1 MRRRA
6 LLLAPLTG
14 LAACAGEPVMD
25 TAPRAAGFAT
35 PWRTVMGGFLAPAL
49 PTAAMPGA
57 MPRPGSDAFVHLQS
71 PGAIALRGQ
80 ELLVAD
86 LASGRLWRADL
97 GFNTLTPLAGATASP
112 LTALMFGT
120 DLSAWVLDAA
130 SRQVLRFGRDGRLLQ
145 TWRTGAAAV
154 SPTAIA
160 LADGGATLLVADPGL
175 AQWAELRSGG
185 ALAQSVLPRRPDGA
199 RLLGVDALAVAGEQ
213 VVVLDRA
220 AAAVHRVARDG
231 RVLESLPWPAGLQ
244 AGALAADR
252 FGRIFLLDA
261 GGRSIGLL
269 QAGREARVLDAAAL
283 GAQQIG
289 GLAIDER
296 HLAVSDR
303 LTGQVLI
310 VTLAAE
316 SAP

>member
-1 MRRRA
+1 MQRRA
-6 LLLAPLTG
+6 LLLAPLAG
-14 LAACAGEPVMD
+14 LAGCAGEPVMD
-25 TAPRAAGFAT
+25 AAPRPAGFAT
-35 PWRTVMGGFLAPAL
+35 PWRTVMGGFLAPTL

-57 MPRPGSDAFVHLQS
+57 MPRPGSGAFVRLQS

-86 LASGRLWRADL
+86 LGSGRLWRADL
-97 GFNTLTPLAGATASP
+97 GFNTLTPLAGTSASP
-112 LTALMFGT
+112 LTALMFGA

-130 SRQVLRFGRDGRLLQ
+130 SRQVLRFARDGRLLQ
-145 TWRTGAAAV
+145 TWRTGTAAV
-154 SPTAIA
+154 SPAAIA

-185 ALAQSVLPRRPDGA
+185 ALAQSVLPQHPGGA
-199 RLLGVDALAVAGEQ
+199 RLLGVDALAVAGDE

-220 AAAVHRVARDG
+220 AGAVHRVARDG
-231 RVLESLPWPAGLQ
+231 RVLASLPWPAGVQ

-252 FGRIFLLDA
+252 FGRVFLLDA
-261 GGRSIGLL
+261 GGRHITVL
-269 QAGREARVLDAAAL
+269 QQGREARVLDAATL

-289 GLAIDER
+289 GLALDER

-316 SAP
+316 AAP